1 LLFREV
7 GWCGLVI
14 YRWNLNGLLM
24 ADEEAQSKRVS
35 LAVNNNGRV
44 TIPYRLRDYFD
55 LPDTDENEVYL
66 IAEIKGLDPV
76 KHPDHEMKADAG
88 GDIL

>member
-1 LLFREV
+1 
-7 GWCGLVI
+7 
-14 YRWNLNGLLM
+14 M
-24 ADEEAQSKRVS
+24 ADEKAQSKRVS

-44 TIPYRLRDYFD
+44 TIPARLRDYFN
-55 LPDTDENEVYL
+55 LPDTDENEVYI

-76 KHPDHEMKADAG
+76 KHPDHEMKADEG